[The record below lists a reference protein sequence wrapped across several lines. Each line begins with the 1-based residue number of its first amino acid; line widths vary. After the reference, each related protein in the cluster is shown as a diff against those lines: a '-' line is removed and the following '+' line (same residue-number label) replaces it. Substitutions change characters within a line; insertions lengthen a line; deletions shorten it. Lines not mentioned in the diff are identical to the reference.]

1 MPLINRVVG
10 LVAIYIA
17 LSFLGRKT
25 ESRQIRTYLLVKL
38 ENPTSLSGEFTFM
51 FPLVLV
57 LKFNWTFTVIANQL
71 MQLIFSNGQYLIIQ
85 LF

>member
-1 MPLINRVVG
+1 MPLMNRVVR

-17 LSFLGRKT
+17 LSFLGHKT

-57 LKFNWTFTVIANQL
+57 SKFFLTFTERANQL
-71 MQLIFSNGQYLIIQ
+71 M
-85 LF
+85 